1 MKVIALAGPGGAT
14 DPRSRRCSA
23 LNYVGTDQLDPAHT
37 NRARVERWS
46 SAKVERKL
54 RRRDS
59 STSSSSSERSGTPPA
74 RPIDSA
80 SLTRSPVNEAARDA
94 SRAPRER
101 RVSLPPSGP
110 PSGQRKPSVASVA
123 ALLAIANEEIE
134 RLRNRVAVSDT
145 AVADAKKSCA
155 QIPELS
161 ASLSAMEKEPSTAKA
176 DIESQVSERVN
187 GLLQRA
193 AASAARRTDALRG
206 EVEELQAEAARLRP
220 YQTRLRMFMPIDREL
235 ATWTAATDVAEARPR
250 KYRYNRCANR
260 SGVWRFKD
268 KQT

>member
-1 MKVIALAGPGGAT
+1 MRVIALAGPGGAT
-14 DPRSRRCSA
+14 DPRSRGCSA
-23 LNYVGTDQLDPAHT
+23 LDYVGTDQLDPAHA
-37 NRARVERWS
+37 NRARVEGWS
-46 SAKVERKL
+46 STKVERKL

-59 STSSSSSERSGTPPA
+59 STSSSSSDRFGTPPA

-110 PSGQRKPSVASVA
+110 LAGTQKSSVASVA

-134 RLRNRVAVSDT
+134 RLRNRVAGSDK

-155 QIPELS
+155 QEWS
-161 ASLSAMEKEPSTAKA
+161 ASLSATEKELSTAKA
-176 DIESQVSERVN
+176 HIESQVSERVN

-193 AASAARRTDALRG
+193 AAAAARRTDALRR
-206 EVEELQAEAARLRP
+206 EVEELQAEVARLRP
-220 YQTRLRMFMPIDREL
+220 YETRLHMFMPIDREL
-235 ATWTAATDVAEARPR
+235 DTWTAATGDAEAGPH
-250 KYRYNRCANR
+250 KYRYNRCENR